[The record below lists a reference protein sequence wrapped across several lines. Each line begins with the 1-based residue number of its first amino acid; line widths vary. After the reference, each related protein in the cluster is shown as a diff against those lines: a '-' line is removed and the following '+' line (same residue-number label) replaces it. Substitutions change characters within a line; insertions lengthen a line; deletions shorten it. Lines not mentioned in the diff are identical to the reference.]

1 MKEPQR
7 SLCKCPVEI
16 SDTTP
21 TSTDNSNTSSSLRLS
36 ERIRSQRTRKVFQGQ
51 PRRLVILGA
60 TFTTA
65 KLYFEQV
72 GSPLYYNVDVTND
85 EERHTF
91 QFTGAQYSNFGNY
104 LFVSGLTP
112 NTVYTVEL
120 YLTYE
125 SGDVFPVNQT
135 KTFRTAVAEG
145 AVKDLVLK
153 NPQNRV
159 FTVENGI
166 VANQTTEF
174 TLEFTPLRDHV
185 DYRIRIPALEYD
197 TTISYETMVN
207 YDLYSIQ
214 FSGTNVFYNTS
225 YDAFVETLYGV
236 DDDRYI
242 FDTSASITTV
252 DEQYY
257 LQPDFAVQTVFNKLL
272 DISYQPIQIDHIP
285 NVKNFFYVNGE
296 KYTDISFSTD
306 YDNIVTISNLTINH
320 EYTLAVST
328 YFPETQNEYID
339 MANKVIVTTLNE
351 SEAILV
357 RDTTNPIIKNTSLE
371 ILYEDPSGSSFTLTP
386 TIEPSDGTF
395 VLNTTDKKIVFSDL
409 HINTNYVVTVV
420 STYTSTTNNQY
431 TVQDDYTTLEQGP
444 VSNLLVT
451 EIRGNS
457 SNAVIS
463 FTSAPRFL
471 FLREAEYV
479 VQFGDN
485 IESTLNYRSTGTTI
499 NALTNGVYE
508 YNVKAVYPEILT
520 VVPVIP
526 SYTYDSTGSIE
537 IDTVATGDLV
547 TDLTIFGS
555 RIIFNKSQSGFTN
568 HTYYEIKLEKIQE
581 GEENKIVYYEERNYS
596 WEVDEPLRIFDLIPD
611 TSYNYTINGYYEFSQ
626 NFVTTNSGEIRTL
639 NEAPATITNMI
650 VGVNSVSI
658 NVSNILTPGVRLNT
672 RVDINGVT
680 EQNFSS
686 NTSFSIN
693 TLEPNSTIPFQVISR
708 YGTGGFGVARD
719 YYLVNSFQTLYA
731 EPAAVNGQ
739 FLFNHPIYG
748 NSAILSITN
757 VNPTEVDY
765 NILFVEHTDSIL
777 NQIIDTSYNLTVDG
791 SVQIQDVSA
800 NTSLT
805 ARVETYYKEKSP
817 SYFTYQYEQSSYNS
831 NPFNFIATMTK
842 FISIVKNNSI
852 EIRWID
858 LDVTVDISYSVQWV
872 ESGSGSSPTE
882 IILDYSTDHYTIVN
896 LERNTIYDISFTRLT
911 DPPVTQ
917 FTSLRTL
924 NEGPTTSL
932 DSVIVL
938 NTGLYGNVI
947 TLDLNGSFDST
958 NVLENRFTLNYDGM
972 STDFVSNTGII
983 DIYLPDDATA
993 IGTALSGSIKTV
1005 YNPTPTTLET
1015 PYVIYD
1021 TPDYGYT
1028 SDILNFT
1035 VENKKDTFVFMN
1047 GNLEPPIDTPYVFS
1061 ESTGMTLT
1069 SSTVF
1074 PPYYSGTG
1082 VIFTDNSNGTL
1093 YGHKYL
1099 DRPNVNQH
1107 ALLYVDNPV
1116 QEPAYLE
1123 QSISGDYLFTNYYSL
1138 AFYIAKHL
1146 ADSIPYGNSELPYS
1160 GTSTSS
1166 TVEYKVQIVNSNG
1179 VIFQTNPLMA
1189 DDLAW
1194 NQIQIKFYLA
1204 HSSKD
1209 VKLRIQRNYY
1219 ELNHLL
1225 LSDISMVSIGA
1236 EFTPTESLQYS
1247 PSTWKTIDN
1256 TTLSTDL
1263 SWNDFYN
1270 GESVLQ
1276 LSTNMTV
1283 GFWLYIHPI
1292 TNHYSEKVLLLV
1304 GDSDAAYN
1312 RNNVL
1317 SFYIKNKRLYFENQ
1331 SHVYAFKRH
1340 SIHHPYRETIPV
1352 YYQVVYTNGQ
1362 VSVFENGIRLQEY
1375 SPETPLQEAK
1385 RTQNIF
1391 VGSPTELLPS
1401 RGPIVRDICFYNFP
1415 FTENQATRVYNSIRE
1430 PYSSFGN
1437 YSDILPFEIF
1447 DINIVAPNTY
1457 TSTPVPYQYY
1467 LHNGDILPKSILFRK
1482 MNGQSLTWNATL
1494 TVPFSIALWY
1504 KPDPNQRNLDE
1515 TLFVFQSSLGDSL
1528 VELRQNNNI
1537 LEFKVNGFSDIT
1549 IDWKQPIQSLE
1560 HIVCTVNS
1568 NNDVYFYKNG
1578 YLYSSTTM
1586 TSISTPVIDIS
1597 NILLGDSLYNS
1608 YIGDLQIFSKSF
1620 TQEEVFTNY
1629 LNYYRVLVKYDITTG
1644 IYSIEIPKNSGNG
1657 ITEIDYRIG
1666 NSTVTLLSV
1675 PLDGTTVPLEG
1686 TITVD
1691 ENSDSMALLIS
1702 MDNAERNRFHKN
1714 SDEFFEFILPT
1725 FNNNK
1730 ITVTGSQ
1737 NPYIEATYSSSDAY
1751 IEEGKTITV
1760 TLKNIPEEYSATSY
1774 TYELSGNNITEK
1786 DISGNYLSGTLT
1798 ADVPISIIIRE
1809 DYKTEDI
1816 ETLSIAVDSLFL
1828 VTSIYIA
1835 DSTVNPLTVNNAKPI
1850 SGETFIVTL
1859 SWPADPTSLPDTVEY
1874 EIDSIYVSPT
1884 GTGNFVKGTNGSA
1897 SISFT
1902 VNDDAPYEEVVTL
1915 SLPNYDST
1923 IEMILNDIPRLAL
1936 HKLDEPNTT
1945 IINEGDQFVVTMI
1958 VPQTWTTPVDFSY
1971 GFDSRNS
1978 NVIFNASDI
1987 NSTGDPTFD
1996 FGNMTGQFSFDLAN
2010 DIREISYNFLV
2021 AENLNVE
2028 QDETIFVKLLN
2039 NGYSDICSNVLTI
2052 IDTAKPPSYTI
2063 VVSVNGT
2070 SNTNN
2075 LVEINEGDSFTV
2087 TLIPTNSLPGV
2098 FNYNIVDISGSI
2110 TSSDF
2115 ETGELTGSFIVRN
2128 VGETILPDD
2137 LVKTFTLRNDVSIEG
2152 DEEFEFQ
2159 IVTSNTLTIAKRF
2172 RITDTSV
2179 KPVYSIFN
2187 EVSNTNKTI
2196 TVKIVCD
2203 NHNLLT
2209 ESQRNISLDYV
2220 ILTTNTLEI
2229 TSIDGNAINK
2239 LGSFI
2244 FGNNS
2249 EIVYIFGYSGI
2260 GDFAFQIGEISSS
2273 QSIEE

>member
-21 TSTDNSNTSSSLRLS
+21 TSTDNSNSSSGLRLS
-36 ERIRSQRTRKVFQGQ
+36 ERIRSQRTRKIYQGQ

-72 GSPLYYNVDVTND
+72 GSPLYYNVDVTNNN
-85 EERHTF
+85 ERHTF

-104 LFVSGLTP
+104 LFISGLTP

-120 YLTYE
+120 YVTYE

-153 NPQNRV
+153 NPQNKV

-166 VANQTTEF
+166 DANQTTEF

-185 DYRIRIPALEYD
+185 DYRIHIPALEYD

-214 FSGTNVFYNTS
+214 FSGTNVLFNTS

-257 LQPDFAVQTVFNKLL
+257 LQPDFAVQTVFNKSL

-285 NVKNFFYVNGE
+285 YVKNFFYVNGE
-296 KYTDISFSTD
+296 KYMDISFSTD
-306 YDNIVTISNLTINH
+306 YDNIVTILNLTINH
-320 EYTLAVST
+320 EYTLAIST
-328 YFPETQNEYID
+328 FFPETQNEYID
-339 MANKVIVTTLNE
+339 IANKVIVTTLNE

-431 TVQDDYTTLEQGP
+431 TVQDNYTTLNQGP

-451 EIRGNS
+451 EIRGNP

-463 FTSAPRFL
+463 FTSAPGFL

-499 NALTNGVYE
+499 NGLTNGVYE
-508 YNVKAVYPEILT
+508 YNVKAVYPANLN

-526 SYTYDSTGSIE
+526 SYTYNSTGSIE
-537 IDTVATGDLV
+537 IETIAIGDLV

-568 HTYYEIKLEKIQE
+568 HTYYYIKLEKVQD
-581 GEENKIVYYEERNYS
+581 GEENKIVYLEDRNYD

-611 TSYNYTINGYYEFSQ
+611 TSYNYTIKGYYDFS
-626 NFVTTNSGEIRTL
+626 NFETENSGEIRTL

-658 NVSNILTPGVRLNT
+658 NVSNILTPGVPLNT
-672 RVDINGVT
+672 RFDINGVT
-680 EQNFSS
+680 EQDFSS

-693 TLEPNSTIPFQVISR
+693 TLKSNSIIPFQIISR
-708 YGTGGFGVARD
+708 YGSGGFGVARD
-719 YYLVNSFQTLYA
+719 YYLVNEFQTLYA
-731 EPAAVNGQ
+731 EPAAVNGE

-757 VNPTEVDY
+757 VNSIEVDH
-765 NILFVEHTDSIL
+765 NILFVEYTDIL
-777 NQIIDTSYNLTVDG
+777 NQVIDTSYNVTVDG

-858 LDVTVDISYSVQWV
+858 LDATVDISYSVQWV

-911 DPPVTQ
+911 DPDPPNTQ

-924 NEGPTTSL
+924 NEGPITSL

-958 NVLENRFTLNYDGM
+958 NILENRFTLNYDGT

-1021 TPDYGYT
+1021 TPENGYT

-1035 VENKKDTFVFMN
+1035 VENKKDPFVFVN

-1061 ESTGMTLT
+1061 DSTGMTLT

-1166 TVEYKVQIVNSNG
+1166 TVEYKVQIMDSNG
-1179 VIFQTNPLMA
+1179 VIFQTNPLIA

-1194 NQIQIKFYLA
+1194 NQIQIKFYLT

-1256 TTLSTDL
+1256 ATLSTDL

-1292 TNHYSEKVLLLV
+1292 TNHYNEKVLLLV
-1304 GDSDAAYN
+1304 GDSNADYN

-1375 SPETPLQEAK
+1375 IPETPLQEAK
-1385 RTQNIF
+1385 RTQNVY
-1391 VGSPTELLPS
+1391 VGNPTEILPS
-1401 RGPIVRDICFYNFP
+1401 SGPIVRDVCFYNFP
-1415 FTENQATRVYNSIRE
+1415 FTEIQATRIYNSIRE

-1457 TSTPVPYQYY
+1457 TSTPIPYQYY

-1482 MNGQSLTWNATL
+1482 MNGQSLTWDATL

-1568 NNDVYFYKNG
+1568 NNEVYFYKNG
-1578 YLYSSTTM
+1578 YLYSSTAM
-1586 TSISTPVIDIS
+1586 TSTSTPPIDIS
-1597 NILLGDSLYNS
+1597 NILLGDPLYNS
-1608 YIGDLQIFSKSF
+1608 YIGDLQIFSKSL

-1644 IYSIEIPKNSGNG
+1644 IYSIEIPKYSGNG
-1657 ITEIDYRIG
+1657 ITQVDYRIG

-1675 PLDGTTVPLEG
+1675 PLDGTPVPLEG

-1691 ENSDSMALLIS
+1691 ENSNSMVLLIS

-1714 SDEFFEFILPT
+1714 SDEFFEFILST

-1737 NPYIEATYSSSDAY
+1737 NPYIEATYTSSDAY

-1828 VTSIYIA
+1828 VTSVDIA

-1859 SWPADPTSLPDTVEY
+1859 SWPPDPTSLPDTVEY

-1902 VNDDAPYEEVVTL
+1902 VNSNAPYEEIVTL

-1958 VPQTWTTPVDFSY
+1958 VPQTWTSPVDFSY

-1978 NVIFNASDI
+1978 NVNFNASDI

-2039 NGYSDICSNVLTI
+2039 NEYSDICSNVLTI

-2063 VVSVNGT
+2063 LVSVNGT
-2070 SNTNN
+2070 ENTND

-2087 TLIPTNSLPGV
+2087 TLIPENSP
-2098 FNYNIVDISGSI
+2098 IGSFDYQLI
-2110 TSSDF
+2110 GINEIDLLD
-2115 ETGELTGSFIVRN
+2115 GAITGSFIIRDTD
-2128 VGETILPDD
+2128 ETASPDD
-2137 LVKTFTLRNDVSIEG
+2137 LVKSFTVKNDLSIEG
-2152 DEEFEFQ
+2152 DEEFDFQ
-2159 IVTSNTLTIAKRF
+2159 IKINDTTTISKQF
-2172 RITDTSV
+2172 KITDTSV
-2179 KPVYSIFN
+2179 SPLYSMSDSVDTI
-2187 EVSNTNKTI
+2187 NKTI
-2196 TVKIVCD
+2196 TVQIVCT
-2203 NHNLLT
+2203 NHHLLT
-2209 ESQRNISLDYV
+2209 TLQRNI
-2220 ILTTNTLEI
+2220 ILNYSNTASTLNIQPRTNGSFQFGSDNTKQFEFTYDGTGDFVFEI
-2229 TSIDGNAINK
+2229 TNIDTINP
-2239 LGSFI
+2239 I
-2244 FGNNS
+2244 NRTIIS
-2249 EIVYIFGYSGI
+2249 E
-2260 GDFAFQIGEISSS
+2260 
-2273 QSIEE
+2273 

>member
-1 MKEPQR
+1 
-7 SLCKCPVEI
+7 
-16 SDTTP
+16 
-21 TSTDNSNTSSSLRLS
+21 
-36 ERIRSQRTRKVFQGQ
+36 
-51 PRRLVILGA
+51 
-60 TFTTA
+60 
-65 KLYFEQV
+65 LYFEQV

-85 EERHTF
+85 EERHTY
-91 QFTGAQYSNFGNY
+91 QFTGAQYGNFGNY
-104 LFVSGLTP
+104 LFVTGLTP
-112 NTVYTVEL
+112 NTGYTVEL
-120 YLTYE
+120 YVTYE

-159 FTVENGI
+159 FAVENGI
-166 VANQTTEF
+166 VANQITEF

-214 FSGTNVFYNTS
+214 FSGSNVFFNTS

-257 LQPDFAVQTVFNKLL
+257 LQPEFVVQTVFNKSV

-285 NVKNFFYVNGE
+285 YVKNFFYVNGE

-306 YDNIVTISNLTINH
+306 YNNIVTILNLTINH

-328 YFPETQNEYID
+328 FFPETQNEYID

-357 RDTTNPIIKNTSLE
+357 RDTTNPVIKNTSLE
-371 ILYEDPSGSSFTLTP
+371 FLYEDPSGSSFTLTP

-409 HINTNYVVTVV
+409 QINTNYVVTFA

-431 TVQDDYTTLEQGP
+431 TVQDNYSTLNQGP

-451 EIRGNS
+451 EIRGNP

-463 FTSAPRFL
+463 FTSAPGFL

-485 IESTLNYRSTGTTI
+485 NESTLNYRSNGTTI
-499 NALTNGVYE
+499 NGLTNGVYE
-508 YNVKAVYPEILT
+508 YNVKAVYPENLN

-526 SYTYDSTGSIE
+526 SYTYDSPGSIE
-537 IDTVATGDLV
+537 IDTIATGDLV

-568 HTYYEIKLEKIQE
+568 HTYYYVKLEKVQE
-581 GEENKIVYYEERNYS
+581 GEENKIVYLEDRNYS
-596 WEVDEPLRIFDLIPD
+596 WEVDEPLRIFNLIPD
-611 TSYNYTINGYYEFSQ
+611 TSYNYTIKGYYDFSQ
-626 NFVTTNSGEIRTL
+626 AFETENSGEIRTL

-658 NVSNILTPGVRLNT
+658 NVSNILEPGIPLRT
-672 RVDINGVT
+672 RFDINGVT
-680 EQNFSS
+680 EQNFS
-686 NTSFSIN
+686 NTTSFSMN
-693 TLEPNSTIPFQVISR
+693 TLPPNSIIPFQVISR
-708 YGTGGFGVARD
+708 YGSGGFGVARD
-719 YYLVNSFQTLYA
+719 YYLVNEFQTLYA
-731 EPAAVNGQ
+731 APAAVNGE

-757 VNPTEVDY
+757 VNSTEVDH
-765 NILFVEHTDSIL
+765 NILFVQYTDSIL
-777 NQIIDTSYNLTVDG
+777 NQVIDTSYNVTVDG
-791 SVQIQDVSA
+791 SVQIQDVSS
-800 NTSLT
+800 NTSFT
-805 ARVETYYKEKSP
+805 SRVETYYKEKSP

-831 NPFNFIATMTK
+831 NTFNFIATMTK
-842 FISIVKNNSI
+842 FISVVKNNSI

-858 LDVTVDISYSVQWV
+858 LDATIDISYSVQWV

-882 IILDYSTDHYTIVN
+882 IILDYSTDYYTIMN
-896 LERNTIYDISFTRLT
+896 LERNTEYDISFTRLT
-911 DPPVTQ
+911 DPDPPNTQ

-924 NEGPTTSL
+924 NEGPITSL

-958 NVLENRFTLNYDGM
+958 NVLENRFTLNYDGT

-993 IGTALSGSIKTV
+993 IGTALSGSITTI

-1021 TPDYGYT
+1021 TPENGYT

-1035 VENKKDTFVFMN
+1035 VENKKDPFVFVN

-1061 ESTGMTLT
+1061 DSTGMTLT

-1099 DRPNVNQH
+1099 DSPNVNQH

-1166 TVEYKVQIVNSNG
+1166 TVEYKVQIVGSNG
-1179 VIFQTNPLMA
+1179 VIFQTNPLIA

-1256 TTLSTDL
+1256 ATLSTDL

-1292 TNHYSEKVLLLV
+1292 VNHYSEKVFLLL
-1304 GDSDAAYN
+1304 GDSDADYN

-1375 SPETPLQEAK
+1375 IPETLLQEAK
-1385 RTQNIF
+1385 RTQNVYI
-1391 VGSPTELLPS
+1391 GSPTQLLPS
-1401 RGPIVRDICFYNFP
+1401 RGPIVRDVRFYNFP
-1415 FTENQATRVYNSIRE
+1415 FTENQANQVYNGIRE

-1437 YSDILPFEIF
+1437 YSDILPFEKF

-1457 TSTPVPYQYY
+1457 TSIQIPYQYY
-1467 LHNGDILPKSILFRK
+1467 LHNGDILPKSILLRK
-1482 MNGQSLTWNATL
+1482 MNGQTLTWDASL

-1515 TLFVFQSSLGDSL
+1515 NLFVFQSSLGDSL

-1549 IDWKQPIQSLE
+1549 TDWRQPIKSLE

-1568 NNDVYFYKNG
+1568 SNEAYFYKNG
-1578 YLYSSTTM
+1578 YFYSSTTM
-1586 TSISTPVIDIS
+1586 TSTSTPAIDIS

-1608 YIGDLQIFSKSF
+1608 YIGDLQIFSKSL

-1644 IYSIEIPKNSGNG
+1644 IYTIEIPKNSGTG
-1657 ITEIDYRIG
+1657 ITQVDYRIE

-1675 PLDGTTVPLEG
+1675 PLDGTSVPLEG

-1691 ENSDSMALLIS
+1691 ENSNTMALLIS

-1714 SDEFFEFILPT
+1714 SDEFFDFILPT

-1730 ITVTGSQ
+1730 ITVSGTE
-1737 NPYIEATYSSSDAY
+1737 NPYIEATYTSSDAY

-1760 TLKNIPEEYSATSY
+1760 TLKNIPEEYSTTSY

-1798 ADVPISIIIRE
+1798 ANVPISIIIRE

-1816 ETLSIAVDSLFL
+1816 ETLSIGVDSLFL
-1828 VTSIYIA
+1828 VTSVDIA
-1835 DSTVNPLTVNNAKPI
+1835 DSTVNPLTVNNAKPK

-1859 SWPADPTSLPDTVEY
+1859 SWPADPTTLPDTVEY

-1884 GTGNFVKGTNGSA
+1884 GTGNFVKGTNGST

-1902 VNDDAPYEEVVTL
+1902 VNDDAPYEEIVTL
-1915 SLPNYDST
+1915 RLPNYDST
-1923 IEMILNDIPRLAL
+1923 VEMILNDIPRLTL

-1945 IINEGDQFVVTMI
+1945 IINEGDQFVVNMI
-1958 VPQTWTTPVDFSY
+1958 VPQTWTSPVDFSY

-1978 NVIFNASDI
+1978 NVNFNASDI
-1987 NSTGDPTFD
+1987 SSTVDPTFD

-2010 DIREISYNFLV
+2010 DIREISYNFVV
-2021 AENLNVE
+2021 AENLSVE
-2028 QDETIFVKLLN
+2028 QDESIFVKLLN
-2039 NGYSDICSNVLTI
+2039 DGYSDICSNVLTI

-2063 VVSVNGT
+2063 LVSVNGT
-2070 SNTNN
+2070 ANTND

-2087 TLIPTNSLPGV
+2087 TLIPENSPVGSFDYQLIGI
-2098 FNYNIVDISGSI
+2098 NEIDLLDGAISGSFI
-2110 TSSDF
+2110 IRDTD
-2115 ETGELTGSFIVRN
+2115 ETA
-2128 VGETILPDD
+2128 LPDD
-2137 LVKTFTLRNDVSIEG
+2137 LVKSFTVKNDLSIEG
-2152 DEEFEFQ
+2152 DEEFDFQ
-2159 IVTSNTLTIAKRF
+2159 IKINDTTTISKQF
-2172 RITDTSV
+2172 KIIDTSV
-2179 KPVYSIFN
+2179 SPVYSMSDLVDEI
-2187 EVSNTNKTI
+2187 NKTI
-2196 TVKIVCD
+2196 TVQIVCT
-2203 NHNLLT
+2203 NHHLLT
-2209 ESQRNISLDYV
+2209 TLQRNI
-2220 ILTTNTLEI
+2220 ILNYSNTASTLNIQPRSNGSFQFGSDNTKRFEFTYDGTGDFVFEI
-2229 TSIDGNAINK
+2229 TNIDTINP
-2239 LGSFI
+2239 I
-2244 FGNNS
+2244 NRPITS
-2249 EIVYIFGYSGI
+2249 E
-2260 GDFAFQIGEISSS
+2260 
-2273 QSIEE
+2273 

>member
-21 TSTDNSNTSSSLRLS
+21 TSTDNSNSSSGLRLS
-36 ERIRSQRTRKVFQGQ
+36 ERIRSQRTRKIYQGQ

-72 GSPLYYNVDVTND
+72 GSPLYYNVDVTNNN
-85 EERHTF
+85 ERHTF

-104 LFVSGLTP
+104 LFISGLTP

-120 YLTYE
+120 YVTYE

-153 NPQNRV
+153 NPQNKV

-166 VANQTTEF
+166 EANQTTEF

-214 FSGTNVFYNTS
+214 FSGSNVFYNTS
-225 YDAFVETLYGV
+225 YDVFVETLYGV

-252 DEQYY
+252 DERYY
-257 LQPDFAVQTVFNKLL
+257 LQPDFAVQTVFNKSL

-285 NVKNFFYVNGE
+285 YVKNFFYVNGE
-296 KYTDISFSTD
+296 KYTDISFSTY
-306 YDNIVTISNLTINH
+306 YDNIVTILNLTINH
-320 EYTLAVST
+320 EYTLAIST
-328 YFPETQNEYID
+328 FFPETQNEYID

-395 VLNTTDKKIVFSDL
+395 ILNTTDKKIVFSDL
-409 HINTNYVVTVV
+409 QINTNYVVTLA

-431 TVQDDYTTLEQGP
+431 TVQDNYTTLNQGP

-451 EIRGNS
+451 EIRGNP

-463 FTSAPRFL
+463 FTSAPGFL

-499 NALTNGVYE
+499 NGLTNGVYE

-526 SYTYDSTGSIE
+526 SYTYDSSGSIE
-537 IDTVATGDLV
+537 IDTVAIGDLV
-547 TDLTIFGS
+547 TDLTILGTS
-555 RIIFNKSQSGFTN
+555 IEFNKSQSGFTN
-568 HTYYEIKLEKIQE
+568 HTYYYVKLEKVQE
-581 GEENKIVYYEERNYS
+581 GEENKIVYLEDRNYN
-596 WEVDEPLRIFDLIPD
+596 WEVDEPLVINDLIPD
-611 TSYNYTINGYYEFSQ
+611 TSYNYTIKGYYEFSQ

-658 NVSNILTPGVRLNT
+658 NVSNILTPGVPINT
-672 RVDINGVT
+672 RFDINGVT

-693 TLEPNSTIPFQVISR
+693 TLEPNSIVPFQVISR
-708 YGTGGFGVARD
+708 YGSGGFGVARD
-719 YYLVNSFQTLYA
+719 YYLVNEFQTLYA
-731 EPAAVNGQ
+731 EPAAVNGE

-757 VNPTEVDY
+757 VNSIEVDH
-765 NILFVEHTDSIL
+765 NILFVEYTDIL
-777 NQIIDTSYNLTVDG
+777 NQVIDTSYNVTVDG
-791 SVQIQDVSA
+791 SVQIQDVSS
-800 NTSLT
+800 NTSFT
-805 ARVETYYKEKSP
+805 SRVETYYKEKSP
-817 SYFTYQYEQSSYNS
+817 RYFTYQYEQSSYNS
-831 NPFNFIATMTK
+831 DSFNFIATMTK

-858 LDVTVDISYSVQWV
+858 LDATVDISYSVQWV

-911 DPPVTQ
+911 DPINTQ

-924 NEGPTTSL
+924 NEGPITSL

-947 TLDLNGSFDST
+947 TLDLNGSFNST
-958 NVLENRFTLNYDGM
+958 NVLENRFTLNYDGT
-972 STDFVSNTGII
+972 STDFVSNTGIV

-993 IGTALSGSIKTV
+993 IGTALSGSITTV

-1021 TPDYGYT
+1021 TPENGYT

-1035 VENKKDTFVFMN
+1035 VENKKDPFVFVN
-1047 GNLEPPIDTPYVFS
+1047 GKLEPPIDTPYVFS
-1061 ESTGMTLT
+1061 DSTGMTLT

-1166 TVEYKVQIVNSNG
+1166 TVEYKVQIMNSNG
-1179 VIFQTNPLMA
+1179 VIFQTNPLIA

-1256 TTLSTDL
+1256 ATLSTDL

-1292 TNHYSEKVLLLV
+1292 TNHYNEKVFLLV

-1352 YYQVVYTNGQ
+1352 YYQVIYTNGQ

-1375 SPETPLQEAK
+1375 IPETPLQEAK
-1385 RTQNIF
+1385 RTQNVF

-1401 RGPIVRDICFYNFP
+1401 RGPIVRDIRFYNFP
-1415 FTENQATRVYNSIRE
+1415 FTENQATRIYNSIRE

-1482 MNGQSLTWNATL
+1482 MNGQSLTWNVTL

-1578 YLYSSTTM
+1578 YLYSSMTM

-1714 SDEFFEFILPT
+1714 SDEFFEFILST

-1737 NPYIEATYSSSDAY
+1737 NPYIEATYTSSDAY

-1828 VTSIYIA
+1828 VTSVDIA

-1902 VNDDAPYEEVVTL
+1902 VNDDAPYEEIVTL

-1923 IEMILNDIPRLAL
+1923 IEMTLNDIPRLAL

-1958 VPQTWTTPVDFSY
+1958 VPQTWTSPVDFSY

-1987 NSTGDPTFD
+1987 HSTGDPTFN

-2039 NGYSDICSNVLTI
+2039 NGYSDICSNVFTI

-2070 SNTNN
+2070 ENTNG

-2087 TLIPTNSLPGV
+2087 TLIPENSSVGSFDYQLIGI
-2098 FNYNIVDISGSI
+2098 NEIDLLDGDIA
-2110 TSSDF
+2110 
-2115 ETGELTGSFIVRN
+2115 GSFIIRDTD
-2128 VGETILPDD
+2128 ETALLDD
-2137 LVKTFTLRNDVSIEG
+2137 LVKSFTVKNDLSIEG
-2152 DEEFEFQ
+2152 DEEFDFQ
-2159 IVTSNTLTIAKRF
+2159 IKINDTTTISKQF
-2172 RITDTSV
+2172 KIIDTSV
-2179 KPVYSIFN
+2179 SPLYS
-2187 EVSNTNKTI
+2187 VSDLVDTSNKTI
-2196 TVKIVCD
+2196 TVQIKCT
-2203 NHNLLT
+2203 NHHLLT
-2209 ESQRNISLDYV
+2209 TLQRNI
-2220 ILTTNTLEI
+2220 ILNYSNTASTLNIQPSTNGSFQFGSDNTKLFDFTYDGTGDFVFEI
-2229 TSIDGNAINK
+2229 TNIDTISPPINRT
-2239 LGSFI
+2239 
-2244 FGNNS
+2244 
-2249 EIVYIFGYSGI
+2249 
-2260 GDFAFQIGEISSS
+2260 
-2273 QSIEE
+2273 IE